1 MTTVYLKESKTASL
15 NNLDVPTYTESG
27 DRRAADVNIV
37 ESASYRSSFGDYMSE
52 SLDSVSQISA
62 QYGLS
67 NKTETFSATGGTATG
82 GTDNQFICT
91 TGTNVGGY
99 GVIRTKRPTIYREG
113 KGLMARFTAIFDS
126 GAVANSLQFAGL
138 FNVQDTIAFGY
149 RGANFGILF
158 DNYGAQEIRELT
170 FTVAGNGNLS
180 LTLNTVLYTIP
191 ITTGTTAHNAYEVT
205 TWLNANQSVWDAGQA
220 GAKVT
225 IRNKSVTAAAGTYSV
240 TGAGATAALSQI
252 EAGAAQTNQ
261 TILESAWNGEAVSF
275 DKTKGNVYMIKV
287 SYLGFGPISFYILC
301 PDDRVFKR
309 VHTIDYQN
317 NYTKPSLSNR
327 ALKIGWVAASLGSTT
342 ALTVKGSSAA
352 TFIEG
357 ESKLDSESHSE
368 TGTNASVSTS
378 FLSVITL
385 RAALTFGNKA
395 MLGRVVLEKLIVST
409 DSQKE
414 VVFKLCKNATLGET
428 NFSYHDQTD
437 SVVLKS
443 TVSLAD
449 TGTAHA
455 ITGGQLG
462 ANGSATLDLK
472 ALNID
477 FFSNETITVFARVVS
492 GAASSVT
499 ATITWKEDL

>member
-1 MTTVYLKESKTASL
+1 VTTVYLKESKTASL

-37 ESASYRSSFGDYMSE
+37 ESASYRSSFGDYLSE

-67 NKTETFSATGGTATG
+67 NKVETFSSTGGTATG
-82 GTDNQFICT
+82 GTDNQFVCT
-91 TGTNVGGY
+91 TGVSIGGY
-99 GVIRTKRPTIYREG
+99 GVVRTKRPTIYREG
-113 KGLMARFTAIFDS
+113 KGLMARFTAMFDS
-126 GAVANSLQFAGL
+126 NAVANSLQFAGL

-149 RGANFGILF
+149 RGADFGILF

-180 LTLNTVLYTIP
+180 LTLNSVLYTIP

-205 TWLNANQSVWDAGQA
+205 AWLNANQSIWDAGQA
-220 GAKVT
+220 GAKV
-225 IRNKSVTAAAGTYSV
+225 IVRNRNAATASGTYSV
-240 TGAGATAALSQI
+240 SGAGATAAITQI
-252 EAGAAQTNQ
+252 NAGAAQTNQ
-261 TILESAWNGEAVSF
+261 TILESAWNGETVSF
-275 DKTKGNVYMIKV
+275 DKTKGNVYMIKA

-301 PDDRVFKR
+301 PTDRVFKR
-309 VHTIDYQN
+309 VHTIDYPN
-317 NYTKPSLSNR
+317 NNIKPSLSNR
-327 ALKIGWVAASLGSTT
+327 ALKVGWVAASLGSTT
-342 ALTVKGSSAA
+342 ALTVKGASAA

-357 ESKLDSESHSE
+357 ESKLDAESHSE
-368 TGTNASVSTS
+368 TGTNSAVSTS
-378 FLSVITL
+378 FLSVLTL
-385 RAALTFGNKA
+385 RAALTFGTKS
-395 MLGRVVLEKLIVST
+395 MLGRVALERLVIST

-414 VVFKLCKNATLGET
+414 VIFKLSKNATLGET

-449 TGTAHA
+449 SGNAHA
-455 ITGGQLG
+455 ITGGQIG
-462 ANGSATLDLK
+462 ANGSAIIDLK
-472 ALNID
+472 ALNLD
-477 FFSNETITVFARVVS
+477 FFANETITIFARVVS
-492 GAASSVT
+492 GAASSVA